1 MIIKVELSIM
11 FDMQHTVW
19 KLSPEEL
26 FINGGI
32 DGVVNGFF
40 LWILRD
46 FLEHLLRIPSVTA
59 FDHCQENNKCQHC
72 KRNAASVN
80 VNK

>member
-1 MIIKVELSIM
+1 MIIKVGLSIA
-11 FDMQHTVW
+11 FDMQHTIW

-26 FINGGI
+26 FINGLI
-32 DGVVNGFF
+32 DGVINGFF

-46 FLEHLLRIPSVTA
+46 FLEHLLRTPSMAA
-59 FDHCQENNKCQHC
+59 FDQENTKCQHC
-72 KRNAASVN
+72 KRNDSSVN